1 MKRLC
6 QKSIENNFTRKRKYQ
21 DYEEEYLNKDLYVLA
36 DLVEQSHKEWWLPEA
51 SCIVEKS

>member
-36 DLVEQSHKEWWLPEA
+36 DLVEQSHKE
-51 SCIVEKS
+51 